1 MKKQSTK
8 TNAVSPKTTTAKSVT
23 PIHIPSKAAKWR
35 RNLSGQ
41 KKEDLEKKTKP
52 ERKRHPNLK
61 RIKEMNR
68 LQTIDQNNKE
78 IRTVMN
84 VCHRHAQILELKE
97 Y

>member
-1 MKKQSTK
+1 M
-8 TNAVSPKTTTAKSVT
+8 SPKTTTAKSVT
-23 PIHIPSKAAKWR
+23 PIHVPSKAAKWR

-68 LQTIDQNNKE
+68 LQVVLFRPKQKRNKDSNE
-78 IRTVMN
+78 CVSSTCAN
-84 VCHRHAQILELKE
+84 P
-97 Y
+97 